1 MFRCLSVLAGAAA
14 LAGCVSVLPEPETA
28 DALYR
33 FGPMPATHQLSA
45 VVSVREPDSPRLF
58 GGRAIASQA
67 SDGSLRLV
75 PGVEWADRATRMFQL
90 SLLDTLDS
98 SAGGAAISSSEAGV
112 GDYTLSWR
120 ISDFSLTGNTARCQL
135 ELTLL
140 PAASDA
146 AVAQTGV
153 ASTVTADHR
162 AASARAQ
169 AMAEAGRGCV
179 RQAADFV
186 VEASS

>member
-1 MFRCLSVLAGAAA
+1 MFRFLSVLAGAAA
-14 LAGCVSVLPEPETA
+14 LAGCVSVLPEPEAA

-45 VVSVREPDSPRLF
+45 VVSVREPDAPRLF

-90 SLLDTLDS
+90 SLLDALGS
-98 SAGGAAISSSEAGV
+98 SANGAAISASEARA
-112 GDYTLSWR
+112 GDYVLSWR
-120 ISDFSLTGNTARCQL
+120 ISDFSLMGDTARCQL
-135 ELTLL
+135 ELTLI
-140 PAASDA
+140 PETPEGSM
-146 AVAQTGV
+146 AQTGITNTAT
-153 ASTVTADHR
+153 ASGR
-162 AASARAQ
+162 SASARAQ
-169 AMAEAGRGCV
+169 AMAEAGRECV

-186 VEASS
+186 ANASS

>member
-14 LAGCVSVLPEPETA
+14 LAGCVSVLPEPDA
-28 DALYR
+28 PGALYR

-45 VVSVREPDSPRLF
+45 VISIREPDAPRLF

-67 SDGSLRLV
+67 PDGSLRLV

-98 SAGGAAISSSEAGV
+98 SAGGAAISASEARA
-112 GDYTLSWR
+112 GDYVLSWR
-120 ISDFSLTGNTARCQL
+120 ISDFSLTGDTARCQL
-135 ELTLL
+135 ELTLI
-140 PAASDA
+140 PEMPDGV
-146 AVAQTGV
+146 VAQTGV
-153 ASTVTADHR
+153 TNTATASGR
-162 AASARAQ
+162 SASARAQ

-179 RQAADFV
+179 REAADFV
-186 VEASS
+186 AAATS